1 MNIKEIKILVEL
13 VNKSD
18 LTELKWEHD
27 GEKITLRKEK
37 EIIAS
42 VASAPVAVAP
52 AYAAAAPLAA
62 AALVPAASETA
73 APASNYK
80 EITSPMVGTFYAKAS
95 PDVDQF
101 VSVGGKVAQGQTVCI
116 VEAMK
121 LMNEI
126 ESEVEGEIV
135 EICVKD
141 GTPVEFGT
149 VLFKV
154 K

>member
-37 EIIAS
+37 EIVTS

-62 AALVPAASETA
+62 PAAAAADAENA

-101 VSVGGKVAQGQTVCI
+101 VNVGGKVAQGQTVCI

>member
-1 MNIKEIKILVEL
+1 MNIKEIKVLVEL

-37 EIIAS
+37 EIITS

-52 AYAAAAPLAA
+52 ALAAAAPLAA
-62 AALVPAASETA
+62 PVAPGTA
-73 APASNYK
+73 AEAAAPSSNYK

-95 PDVDQF
+95 PDADQF
-101 VSVGGKVAQGQTVCI
+101 VSVGGKVAEGQTVCI

-126 ESEVEGEIV
+126 ESEVEGEVV

>member
-27 GEKITLRKEK
+27 GKKITLRKEK
-37 EIIAS
+37 EIITS

-52 AYAAAAPLAA
+52 ALAAAAPLA
-62 AALVPAASETA
+62 PAASVAAAEAA
-73 APASNYK
+73 APSSNFK

-95 PDVDQF
+95 PDADQF

-126 ESEVEGEIV
+126 ESEVDGEIV

>member
-37 EIIAS
+37 EIITS
-42 VASAPVAVAP
+42 IASAPVAVAP

-62 AALVPAASETA
+62 AALAPAAAETA

>member
-37 EIIAS
+37 EIITS

-52 AYAAAAPLAA
+52 ALAAAAPLA
-62 AALVPAASETA
+62 PAASVAAAEAA
-73 APASNYK
+73 APSSNFK

-95 PDVDQF
+95 PDADQF

-126 ESEVEGEIV
+126 ESEVDGEIV